1 MLFRDSSIRFNT
13 KKEKGRNEMIGI
25 IGGSGLYDSLEGIEN
40 AERAPVETKYGKV
53 TLIKVT
59 FGGVDIV
66 FLSRHGDDVKFPPH
80 AINHKANI
88 MALYKA
94 GVRKIIATSAVGVL
108 KFKYNLGILTLP
120 DQMVDMTKNVLS
132 FYNGGEEG
140 IVHTDISDPFCLDT
154 LTVIRK
160 KLDEMEIKYQYGG
173 TYICLSGPTF
183 ETKAEI
189 MLYQGLGMSFVGM
202 TIVPECK
209 LARELSMCYVPI
221 LLPVNFGAGMTDELI
236 THETT
241 LTMVDSM
248 TSDLVKGLKNIL
260 GSIPEDRH
268 CDCIKSVSGM

>member
-1 MLFRDSSIRFNT
+1 
-13 KKEKGRNEMIGI
+13 MIGI
-25 IGGSGLYDSLEGIEN
+25 IGGSGLYDSLDGIEN
-40 AERAPVETKYGKV
+40 AEKMQVETKYGVV
-53 TLIKVT
+53 TLIKGT

-80 AINHKANI
+80 AINHRANI
-88 MALYKA
+88 MALYDT

-108 KFKYNLGILTLP
+108 KFKYKLGILTLP

-140 IVHTDISDPFCLDT
+140 IVHTDISDPFCPDT
-154 LTVIRK
+154 VSIISE
-160 KLDEMEIKYQYGG
+160 KLDEMGIANQFGG

-189 MLYQGLGMSFVGM
+189 RLYQGLGMSFVGM

-248 TSDLVKGLKNIL
+248 TSDLVRGLENIL
-260 GSIPEDRH
+260 PIIPEERN